1 MNNNFNIKR
10 FINTFVWTLEA
21 SKKELITSVVSLF
34 FVFALVLTLGS
45 TTTFFNNIEFASGF
59 CTGLFFV
66 YIMISG
72 CWIGSNL
79 KTKQQIIMYKMLPA
93 SNLERF
99 LSRYFYITFI
109 WIMGGILAFA
119 AADLVQIIVN
129 IIIGNEV
136 KSSIPFIYITISDG
150 SEEGLPFI
158 EFLAMYLVY
167 VWIHSLYILGGVFF
181 RKNQFVLTTLV
192 NIVLAIVLTKI
203 IKETGIFIFID
214 DIQTTFIIVFLILL
228 IALNYYFSFKLFCR
242 IQVINNK
249 WINL

>member
-1 MNNNFNIKR
+1 
-10 FINTFVWTLEA
+10 
-21 SKKELITSVVSLF
+21 
-34 FVFALVLTLGS
+34 
-45 TTTFFNNIEFASGF
+45 
-59 CTGLFFV
+59 
-66 YIMISG
+66 MISG

-136 KSSIPFIYITISDG
+136 KSSIPFIYIAISDG

-228 IALNYYFSFKLFCR
+228 IAFDYYLSYKLFCR

>member
-136 KSSIPFIYITISDG
+136 KSSIPFIYIAISDG

-228 IALNYYFSFKLFCR
+228 IALNYYLSYKLFCR

>member
-34 FVFALVLTLGS
+34 FVFSLVLTLGS
-45 TTTFFNNIEFASGF
+45 TTHVFNNIEFASGF
-59 CTGLFFV
+59 CTGIFFV
-66 YIMISG
+66 YVMISG

-136 KSSIPFIYITISDG
+136 KSSIPFIYIAISDG

-228 IALNYYFSFKLFCR
+228 IALNYYLSYKLFCR

>member
-109 WIMGGILAFA
+109 WIMGGILAFV

-136 KSSIPFIYITISDG
+136 KSSIPFIYIAINDG

-228 IALNYYFSFKLFCR
+228 IALNYYLSYKLFCR

>member
-34 FVFALVLTLGS
+34 FVFSLVLTLGS

-136 KSSIPFIYITISDG
+136 NSSIPFIYIAISDG

-203 IKETGIFIFID
+203 IKETGIFVFID

-228 IALNYYFSFKLFCR
+228 IALNYYLSYKLFCR

>member
-10 FINTFVWTLEA
+10 FFNTFVWTLEA

-136 KSSIPFIYITISDG
+136 KSSIPFIYIAISDG

-228 IALNYYFSFKLFCR
+228 IALNYYLSYKLFCR

>member
-136 KSSIPFIYITISDG
+136 NSSIPFIYIAISDG

-228 IALNYYFSFKLFCR
+228 IAFDYYLSYKLFCR

>member
-34 FVFALVLTLGS
+34 FVFSLVLTLGS
-45 TTTFFNNIEFASGF
+45 TTHVFNNIEFASGF
-59 CTGLFFV
+59 CTGIFFV
-66 YIMISG
+66 YVMISG

-136 KSSIPFIYITISDG
+136 KSSIPFIYIIISDG

-228 IALNYYFSFKLFCR
+228 IALNYYLSYKLFCR

>member
-34 FVFALVLTLGS
+34 FVFSLVLTLGS

-109 WIMGGILAFA
+109 WIMGGILAFV

-136 KSSIPFIYITISDG
+136 NSSIQFIYITISDG

-228 IALNYYFSFKLFCR
+228 IALNYYLSYKLFCR

>member
-21 SKKELITSVVSLF
+21 SKKELITSVVSLY

-136 KSSIPFIYITISDG
+136 KSSILFIYIAISDG

-228 IALNYYFSFKLFCR
+228 IALNYYLSYKLFCR

>member
-150 SEEGLPFI
+150 SEEVLPFI

-228 IALNYYFSFKLFCR
+228 IALNYYLSYKLFCR

>member
-34 FVFALVLTLGS
+34 FVFSLVLTLGS

-136 KSSIPFIYITISDG
+136 NSSIPFIYIAISDG

-228 IALNYYFSFKLFCR
+228 IALNYYLSYKLFCR

>member
-10 FINTFVWTLEA
+10 FINTFIWTLEA

-93 SNLERF
+93 SNLEKF
-99 LSRYFYITFI
+99 LSRYLYVTVI
-109 WIMGGILAFA
+109 WILGGLLAFVG
-119 AADLVQIIVN
+119 ADLIQMLVN
-129 IIIGNEV
+129 YIIGNEV
-136 KSSIPFIYITISDG
+136 KSSFPLIYMFYDSNNNGYYYFEELFIYDLI
-150 SEEGLPFI
+150 FI
-158 EFLAMYLVY
+158 
-167 VWIHSLYILGGVFF
+167 WIHSIYILGGVFF
-181 RKNQFVLTTLV
+181 RRNQFVLTTLV
-192 NIVLAIVLTKI
+192 HTVLTI
-203 IKETGIFIFID
+203 IAVQITKETGLLTYID
-214 DIQTTFIIVFLILL
+214 NINIKSIWILLILL
-228 IALNYYFSFKLFCR
+228 IAFDYYLSYKLFCR

>member
-34 FVFALVLTLGS
+34 FVFSLVLTLGS

-136 KSSIPFIYITISDG
+136 KSSIPFIYIAISDG

-228 IALNYYFSFKLFCR
+228 IALNYYLSYKLFCR

>member
-10 FINTFVWTLEA
+10 FFNTFVWTLEA

-45 TTTFFNNIEFASGF
+45 TTHVFNNIEFASGF
-59 CTGLFFV
+59 CTGIFFV
-66 YIMISG
+66 YVMISG

-136 KSSIPFIYITISDG
+136 KSSIPFIYITIIDG

-228 IALNYYFSFKLFCR
+228 IALNYYLSYKLFCR

>member
-10 FINTFVWTLEA
+10 FFNTFVWTLEA

-99 LSRYFYITFI
+99 LSRYLYITFI

-136 KSSIPFIYITISDG
+136 KSSIPFIYIAISDG

-228 IALNYYFSFKLFCR
+228 IALNYYLSYKLFCR